1 MSEQNQPNTELSTE
15 GDSQSFP
22 PPEFAL
28 EEYKQVLEERR
39 TVLTRYV
46 QAVGFYLALSGFG
59 LRELVTVST
68 PALILGSSILFSILN
83 VLAFYVAIKFRSMA
97 KLAAQREEVY
107 VNRYHL
113 QRAHELLWGYKA
125 SLWLVILNEATIVA
139 LVIWKVYSKHC
150 CETQW

>member
-39 TVLTRYV
+39 TVLT
-46 QAVGFYLALSGFG
+46 
-59 LRELVTVST
+59 
-68 PALILGSSILFSILN
+68 
-83 VLAFYVAIKFRSMA
+83 FYVAIKFRSMA

-139 LVIWKVYSKHC
+139 LVIWKVYSK
-150 CETQW
+150 